1 MRKRIRLIGSGRSSD
16 LLDTTKKSLSIPALL
31 LHRLMLNE
39 YLFSKKKIKS
49 FDLLSFL
56 LLDFKSYVVHGFTL
70 YVDTPGVLLSFAT
83 QFEIEH

>member
-16 LLDTTKKSLSIPALL
+16 LLDTRKKSLSIPALL
-31 LHRLMLNE
+31 LHR
-39 YLFSKKKIKS
+39 
-49 FDLLSFL
+49 
-56 LLDFKSYVVHGFTL
+56 YVVHGFTL